1 MQRAC
6 SNQSNATSFI
16 ANNPINTLG
25 YGQFFMKHSDNA
37 LQAVHFS
44 GESLRF
50 LDLADAAAFEA
61 SGEGFVWVFADRD
74 ALHEHSASLQTWA
87 QSLGGSQIID
97 LHLQDLGNPQH
108 PSHYDY
114 TSVYDL
120 IVFRRL
126 ATQAELAAKDADA
139 QPVAS
144 QVAAGS
150 STSVGFPAIASKAV
164 GFAVFDRLLVSV
176 HPKGCYAARGFVDRF
191 LADVQRH
198 IDANQVRN
206 RLPQSPAD
214 LCLRMLNAMVDS
226 YLELR
231 KGLQSRM
238 DGWQTDLL
246 KPGARFSDWKAI
258 MVARSELNGL
268 EDLCEEQ
275 HDAVQEWLDC
285 MLEHDAA
292 KTPWM
297 STAQHEQLLVRAR
310 DVLEHIGRV
319 MHHAQ
324 RLEKTAETV
333 VQLHFSAQSHRA
345 NDIMRTLTALT
356 AIFLPLNLIAGI
368 FGMNF
373 QFLPWIHDKQ
383 GFWWAVAAMI
393 TIASTLGVVFWR
405 KRYLARTR
413 S

>member
-1 MQRAC
+1 
-6 SNQSNATSFI
+6 
-16 ANNPINTLG
+16 
-25 YGQFFMKHSDNA
+25 
-37 LQAVHFS
+37 
-44 GESLRF
+44 
-50 LDLADAAAFEA
+50 
-61 SGEGFVWVFADRD
+61 VWVFADRD
-74 ALHEHSASLQTWA
+74 ALTVHGATLQAWA
-87 QSLGGSQIID
+87 QSVGGSQIID
-97 LHLQDLGNPQH
+97 LHLEDLDNPLH

-126 ATQAELAAKDADA
+126 ATQAESAAKDADA
-139 QPVAS
+139 QPVS
-144 QVAAGS
+144 SHAAA
-150 STSVGFPAIASKAV
+150 STSFPAIASKAV
-164 GFAVFDRLLVSV
+164 GFAVFDRLLISV

-198 IDANQVRN
+198 IDASQVRN

-214 LCLRMLNAMVDS
+214 LCLRMLNVMVDS

-238 DGWQTDLL
+238 DQWQTDLL

-258 MVARSELNGL
+258 MAARSELNGL

-275 HDAVQEWLDC
+275 RDAVQEWLDC

-292 KTPWM
+292 KTPWI
-297 STAQHEQLLVRAR
+297 SAAQHEQLLARAR
-310 DVLEHIGRV
+310 DVLEHIDRV

-373 QFLPWIHDKQ
+373 EFLPWIHDKQ
-383 GFWWAVAAMI
+383 GFWWAVATMV
-393 TIASTLGVVFWR
+393 TIACLLGLVFWR